1 MAEQVQTYKK
11 HARWLPGYH
20 FFVMPVLLANLLNSV
35 RHVYLLPT
43 RGMVFQMIVALAL
56 LMLGFLARIMALT
69 VQDRVIRLE
78 MRMRLRGLLP
88 ADMQSRINELTHRQ
102 LVALRFAGDEE
113 LPLLCRDV
121 LDGKL
126 ATSNEIK
133 QRVKS
138 WQSDWLRA

>member
-113 LPLLCRDV
+113 LPQLCREV

-133 QRVKS
+133 QRVKN